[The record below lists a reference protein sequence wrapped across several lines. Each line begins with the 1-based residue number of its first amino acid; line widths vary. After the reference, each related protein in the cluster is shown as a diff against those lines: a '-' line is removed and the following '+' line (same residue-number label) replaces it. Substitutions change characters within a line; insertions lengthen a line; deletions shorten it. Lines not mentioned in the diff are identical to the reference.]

1 MSFKASLVK
10 NAIKCTPNK
19 MIMWVA
25 NTKLKGI
32 AELTE
37 FNLDFDARTV
47 FLQAY
52 LVGEAEP
59 IELSVDGFAVNSD
72 GQSHRFFIRQGQSNK
87 VWLNNLLAHVVGKEW
102 KIPAIPQIQ
111 PYMGLITELLQPER
125 PMQEDEPQPEV
136 DAGEEDEGI
145 DRVV

>member
-37 FNLDFDARTV
+37 FNLDLEARKV
-47 FLQAY
+47 YIQAY

-59 IELSVDGFAVNSD
+59 IELNVDGFAVNSD
-72 GQSHRFFIRQGQSNK
+72 GQSHSFFIQQGQSNK
-87 VWLNNLLAHVVGKEW
+87 VWLNNLLTYVVGREW
-102 KIPAIPQIQ
+102 KIPTIPQIQ
-111 PYMGLITELLQPER
+111 PYMGLITELLQPES
-125 PMQEDEPQPEV
+125 PQEEADPQPEV
-136 DAGEEDEGI
+136 VAGLEDEGI
-145 DRVV
+145 DRVM